1 MLKPFLEA
9 LTQDGILGD
18 GAMGTQIYARG
29 VFVNRS
35 YDELNLSNPKLIRDI
50 HTDYL
55 NAGAG
60 LLETNTFTA
69 NRPAL
74 AAYGFENKVREI
86 NIAGAKI
93 ALDATKGQAY
103 VAGSVGPLSWAA
115 KAARSLGESEIKK
128 FFSEQIE
135 GLIEGGVDCLILET
149 FYNLEELKL
158 AVEAAR
164 SVSKKHPLIAQVTL
178 QYEGEEGFKGLQPS
192 EVCQKLNSWDV
203 DVIGVNCCA
212 GPVGVL
218 EAIKLMHPVAV
229 KPLSAFPN
237 AGLPQTKQNRLIYMA
252 TPEYMAE
259 YARRLGQAGAV
270 LIGGCCGTNPEMIK
284 EMKRYLKTL
293 RPGKKIE
300 TIRARVE
307 SKEAATGREPVAL
320 ENRSQFGANLGKKF
334 LVSVE
339 IDPPKGLDASQAVA
353 GAKFLK
359 DHGVDVINIADGPR
373 AMARMSPMAMSV
385 LIRDQVGMET
395 VIHYCCRDRNLL
407 GMQMDL
413 IGCNAISLKNILVI
427 TGDPPKMG
435 EYPDAT
441 PVFDVDAIGL
451 IHFIRN
457 LNRGLD
463 FSNRPI
469 GEATSLVIGCGC
481 NPGAI
486 DMDLEVERLRKKIE
500 AGAEFIF
507 SQPVYESKL
516 LDRFLGKC
524 RLFMKIPFF
533 VGVLPLASLK
543 NAEFLHNEVPGM
555 QVPDSV
561 MERLRKA
568 SSKEAQ
574 RDVGLAVAKEA
585 LREARDMPG
594 VQGVYIFPPFGKYEP
609 VVELLEVIR

>member
-1 MLKPFLEA
+1 LK
-9 LTQDGILGD
+9 
-18 GAMGTQIYARG
+18 M
-29 VFVNRS
+29 
-35 YDELNLSNPKLIRDI
+35 
-50 HTDYL
+50 
-55 NAGAG
+55 
-60 LLETNTFTA
+60 
-69 NRPAL
+69 
-74 AAYGFENKVREI
+74 
-86 NIAGAKI
+86 
-93 ALDATKGQAY
+93 
-103 VAGSVGPLSWAA
+103 
-115 KAARSLGESEIKK
+115 
-128 FFSEQIE
+128 
-135 GLIEGGVDCLILET
+135 
-149 FYNLEELKL
+149 
-158 AVEAAR
+158 AVETAR
-164 SVSKKHPLIAQVTL
+164 RVSKKIPLIAQVTL
-178 QYEGEEGFKGLQPS
+178 QYEGEEGFKGLQPAD
-192 EVCQKLNSWDV
+192 VCQKLNNWDI

-218 EAIKLMHPVAV
+218 EAIKLMHPAAT

-259 YARRLGQAGAV
+259 YARRLGQAGAL
-270 LIGGCCGTNPEMIK
+270 LIGGCCGTTPAMIK

-300 TIRARVE
+300 TIHAQV
-307 SKEAATGREPVAL
+307 KEEEKIVGCEPLPL
-320 ENRSQFGANLGKKF
+320 EKRSQFGANLGKKF
-334 LVSVE
+334 MVSVE
-339 IDPPKGLDASQAVA
+339 IDPPKGLDASKAVA

-359 DHGVDVINIADGPR
+359 GHGVDVINIADGPR

-385 LIRDQVGMET
+385 LIRDQIGMET

-413 IGCNAISLKNILVI
+413 IGCNAIGLKNILVI

-451 IHFIRN
+451 IHFIKN

-486 DMDLEVERLRKKIE
+486 DMDLEAERLRKKIE

-516 LDRFLGKC
+516 LDTFLTKC
-524 RLFMKIPFF
+524 RGFLKIPFF

-555 QVPDSV
+555 QVPESV
-561 MERLRKA
+561 MDRLRNA
-568 SSKEAQ
+568 PSKESQ

>member
-1 MLKPFLEA
+1 MLKPFLET
-9 LTQDGILGD
+9 LTEDGLLGD
-18 GAMGTQIYARG
+18 GAMGTEIYARG
-29 VFVNRS
+29 IFVNRS
-35 YDELNLSNPKLIRDI
+35 YDELNLSSPKLIRDI

-55 NAGAG
+55 NAGAQFF
-60 LLETNTFTA
+60 ETNTFTA

-86 NIAGAKI
+86 NVAGAKI
-93 ALDATKGQAY
+93 ALDAAKGQAY
-103 VAGSVGPLSWAA
+103 VFGSAGPLAWTA
-115 KAARSLGESEIKK
+115 KQARMLTLGEMQKY
-128 FFSEQIE
+128 FREQIAA
-135 GLIEGGVDCLILET
+135 LLEGGVDGIILET
-149 FYNLEELKL
+149 FYNLEELKA
-158 AVEAAR
+158 AVDAAR
-164 SVSKKHPLIAQVTL
+164 EVNKKIPLIAQVTL
-178 QYEGEEGFKGLQPS
+178 QYEGEEGFKGLQPAGL
-192 EVCQKLNSWDV
+192 CRKLNDWPV
-203 DVIGVNCCA
+203 DVIGVNCCT
-212 GPVGVL
+212 GPIGVL
-218 EAIKLMHPVAV
+218 EAIKLMHPVAA

-237 AGLPQTKQNRLIYMA
+237 AGLPQTRQNRLIYMA

-259 YARRLGQAGAV
+259 FARRLAQAGAL
-270 LIGGCCGTNPEMIK
+270 LIGGCCGTTPEMIQ

-300 TIRARVE
+300 TIRATVE
-307 SKEAATGREPVAL
+307 SQEKAAGQEPVVLAK
-320 ENRSQFGANLGKKF
+320 RSQFGAALGKRF
-334 LVSVE
+334 MVSVE
-339 IDPPKGLDASQAVA
+339 IDPPKGLDASKAVE
-353 GAKFLK
+353 GAKFLQG
-359 DHGVDVINIADGPR
+359 HGVDVINIADGPR

-413 IGCNAISLKNILVI
+413 IGCNAIGLKNILVI

-486 DMDLEVERLRKKIE
+486 DMDLEVERLRKKLA

-516 LDRFLGKC
+516 LDQFLTKC
-524 RLFMKIPFF
+524 RLFMNIPFF
-533 VGVLPLASLK
+533 VGILPLASLK

-568 SSKEAQ
+568 PTKETQ
-574 RDVGLAVAKEA
+574 RDVGLSVAKEA
-585 LREARDMPG
+585 LREAHDMPG

-609 VVELLEVIR
+609 VIELLEVIR